1 MRKQVNKKT
10 VVAPTV
16 FFDSNGESSFTFIL
30 DKSRAFL
37 AQEVAS
43 LKFIILPKM
52 PFSNK
57 ANYLPLGEI
66 LLLQN
71 LFGLGSL
78 A

>member
-37 AQEVAS
+37 G
-43 LKFIILPKM
+43 LRGG
-52 PFSNK
+52 FSYYYYI
-57 ANYLPLGEI
+57 A
-66 LLLQN
+66 
-71 LFGLGSL
+71 
-78 A
+78 